1 MANIKVVRMYDSIYG
16 NGSHVFSII
25 ASDSSVRYVFPE
37 GQEAFDGNER
47 VNTIIDFL
55 GGEAPSSVDSWLN
68 IALYNLNSY
77 LAKEVVYEKPL
88 KSVKEAASQEAK
100 ELKTSSPMNSGLKL
114 SEQKMNIAA
123 DTLLADPDFE
133 AFAYGETDDLP
144 EEAEKAWILSMID
157 AAETRDLNPWLEPW
171 LKGETEGLD
180 FSNGLVL
187 RRPELSKE
195 TLIEEEEGS
204 I

>member
-1 MANIKVVRMYDSIYG
+1 MADIKVVRLYDSIYG
-16 NGSHVFSII
+16 NGSHVFSVI
-25 ASDSSVRYVFPE
+25 ASDSSVRYIFPE

-47 VNTIIDFL
+47 VNTIIGFL
-55 GGEAPSSVDSWLN
+55 DGNKPTTTDAWLN

-77 LAKEVVYEKPL
+77 VAKDLVTEKPL
-88 KSVKEAASQEAK
+88 KSVKEAASQEMK
-100 ELKTSSPMNSGLKL
+100 ELKSLQSEGSGLKL

-133 AFAYGETDDLP
+133 AFAYGYSQDLP

-157 AAETRDLNPWLEPW
+157 AAGTRDLNPWLEPW
-171 LKGETEGLD
+171 LKGETKELD

-187 RRPELSKE
+187 RRPELTQKNL
-195 TLIEEEEGS
+195 TEEEGS